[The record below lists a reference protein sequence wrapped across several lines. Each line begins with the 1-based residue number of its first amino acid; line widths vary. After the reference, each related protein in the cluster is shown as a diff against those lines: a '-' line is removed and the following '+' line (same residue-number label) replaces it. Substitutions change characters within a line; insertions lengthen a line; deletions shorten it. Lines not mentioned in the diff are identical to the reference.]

1 LIHLCRIHVCC
12 FLCSAIPKPCAFLCV
27 SNSLPSFLRSG
38 FKVGLASDV
47 LNYATEPAKS
57 QRVGGVTDVGVAG
70 RSSKENRFTLTAPD
84 VGLDD
89 SIVTW
94 PATPVLVKRSSHR
107 FTVRVRVNS
116 NLPDGI
122 CSSSARP
129 SLRLERA
136 RCATITARIVR
147 YAC

>member
-1 LIHLCRIHVCC
+1 
-12 FLCSAIPKPCAFLCV
+12 
-27 SNSLPSFLRSG
+27 
-38 FKVGLASDV
+38 VGLASDV

-70 RSSKENRFTLTAPD
+70 RSSKEKKLTLTAPD
-84 VGLDD
+84 VGLED

-116 NLPDGI
+116 NLPDGTMLVFR
-122 CSSSARP
+122 SAFFEVGTSPLCDYYGTDRTVRMLVMSP
-129 SLRLERA
+129 V
-136 RCATITARIVR
+136 CIVCR
-147 YAC
+147 YI